1 MTSGQRQLLS
11 FSLGFLICFAIVS
24 TIRAEDLTEPST
36 VSRLT
41 DRISLP
47 KPSLDSVTAWSD
59 ELLFHQWRIQR
70 HVHDEQCRLVD
81 EDGDTQLKGSFD
93 DCLARLELVKQEQ
106 ELPPMRGKGVV
117 LLHGL
122 AAPCW
127 SMKQLGRYLHK
138 HGGYEVFPMD
148 YSSLR
153 SSVDDHARSLA
164 SVIRHLKGIE
174 SIDLVGHSMGNIVI
188 RRYLAGDPS
197 PHQGWRPDPRIRRI
211 VMIAPPNNGS
221 IAATKLADLRVYQK
235 IFGEAGQQLGVGWED
250 LESRLTTPKTEFG
263 IIAGG
268 MRNRVGMSPF
278 LLPGDDD
285 GRITVE
291 TTRLPGA
298 TDFLVVPA
306 LHELIAHD
314 PRVLRH
320 TLQFLENGYFVSA
333 AERQAIPPAPIAE
346 RPPNRVR

>member
-1 MTSGQRQLLS
+1 MISGRKQRTSVS
-11 FSLGFLICFAIVS
+11 FGFVICIAMVGGLRADDS
-24 TIRAEDLTEPST
+24 TDSSPPSK
-36 VSRLT
+36 LT
-41 DRISLP
+41 DKISLP
-47 KPSLDSVTAWSD
+47 RPSLDSVTAWSD
-59 ELLFHQWRIQR
+59 ELLFHQWRIQK
-70 HVHDEQCRLVD
+70 HVQEEQCRLLD
-81 EDGDTQLKGSFD
+81 EDGDTQLKGSFE
-93 DCLARLELVKQEQ
+93 DCLARLERVKREQ
-106 ELPPMRGKGVV
+106 DLPPMRGKGVV

-164 SVIRHLKGIE
+164 SVIGHLQGIE

-188 RRYLAGDPS
+188 RRYLAGDSS
-197 PHQGWRPDPRIRRI
+197 PTRGWRPDPRIHRI

-221 IAATKLADLRVYQK
+221 IAATKLANLGVYKK
-235 IFGEAGQQLGVGWED
+235 IFGEAGQQLGVDWED
-250 LESRLTTPKTEFG
+250 LESRLATPKSEFG

-268 MRNRVGMSPF
+268 LRNRVGMSPF

-298 TDFLVVPA
+298 SDFLVVPA
-306 LHELIAHD
+306 LHEFIAHD

-320 TLQFLENGYFVSA
+320 TLQFLQDGYFVSA
-333 AERQAIPPAPIAE
+333 AERQAIPPEPIAK
-346 RPPNRVR
+346 RPPNPVR